1 MIETV
6 GAQTNTPRRA
16 RGTKQA
22 AAEPPLARRPLPD
35 TGSTRERLVRAA
47 MRLFAERGFGGTT
60 VGDIEELAG
69 LTRRGGGFYRHF
81 VSKQEILS
89 AGVEAHIAQAE
100 KDRAA
105 VDLLP
110 FGDLRSE
117 LTLVCR
123 WLLEI
128 LDHLR
133 DLFQVVER
141 EGDRFPELRE
151 LSRQQLLEPLHEGAV
166 QFTNR
171 WAEQTGHPS
180 LDPAASALIMVGS
193 AINYRRL
200 RWTYGIAPMGVDDD
214 RFVETWVHYCHD
226 LMTGTST

>member
-1 MIETV
+1 MIEAV
-6 GAQTNTPRRA
+6 P
-16 RGTKQA
+16 
-22 AAEPPLARRPLPD
+22 RPLPD
-35 TGSTRERLVRAA
+35 TGSTRERLIRAA

-81 VSKQEILS
+81 VSKEEILS
-89 AGVEAHIAQAE
+89 AGVEADIAQAE
-100 KDRAA
+100 RNRAA

-123 WLLEI
+123 WLLATI
-128 LDHLR
+128 DQLR

-141 EGDRFPELRE
+141 EGDRFPALRE
-151 LSRQQLLEPLHEGAV
+151 QSRLQLLEPLHEGAV
-166 QFTNR
+166 QFTSR
-171 WAEQTGHPS
+171 WADHTGHPS
-180 LDPAASALIMVGS
+180 RDPEASALIMIGS
-193 AINYRRL
+193 AINYRRQQ
-200 RWTYGIAPMGVDDD
+200 WTYGLDPMGVDDE
-214 RFVETWVHYCHD
+214 RFVDTWVHYCHD